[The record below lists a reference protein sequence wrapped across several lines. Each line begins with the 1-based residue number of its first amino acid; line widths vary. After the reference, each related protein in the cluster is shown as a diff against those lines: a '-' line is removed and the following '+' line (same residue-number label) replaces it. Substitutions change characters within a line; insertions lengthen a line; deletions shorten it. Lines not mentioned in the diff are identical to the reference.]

1 MAVSPVAHVTL
12 PDRPVGSLRPI
23 RCRRVSRVCPAE
35 RGLLGWSQA
44 AGVATPRTH
53 LSDSLVILIMKVPL
67 LRRPQARAGL
77 TGSRQC
83 QVILGRTPL
92 QTDEGAR
99 AAGGRLGFGA
109 EYPCPQGPVWDSI
122 KDALLSLI
130 KYASLPVKL

>member
-35 RGLLGWSQA
+35 RGLLGWSLA
-44 AGVATPRTH
+44 AGVATPRTQ

-77 TGSRQC
+77 RGSRQC
-83 QVILGRTPL
+83 QVILRCHFRQMRERGLRV
-92 QTDEGAR
+92 
-99 AAGGRLGFGA
+99 GGSALAA
-109 EYPCPQGPVWDSI
+109 EYPCPQGPVWDSV

>member
-1 MAVSPVAHVTL
+1 MSPVARVTS

-99 AAGGRLGFGA
+99 AAGGRLGFGGRVPLPPGA
-109 EYPCPQGPVWDSI
+109 CLGHV